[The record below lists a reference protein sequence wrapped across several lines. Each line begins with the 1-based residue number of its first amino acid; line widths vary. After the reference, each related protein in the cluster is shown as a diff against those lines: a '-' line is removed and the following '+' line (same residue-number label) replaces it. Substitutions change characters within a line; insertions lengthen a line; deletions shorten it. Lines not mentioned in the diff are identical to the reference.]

1 MLQYT
6 VVSETNGEQ
15 EVVKGFRHANSVNLY
30 FSAPHS

>member
-15 EVVKGFRHANSVNLY
+15 EEVKGFRHANSVNLY
-30 FSAPHS
+30 FSAPYS